1 MKKYLFLIPVYND
14 WQSLNLLLK
23 NINHELGINSRS
35 SDILVINDGSTIET
49 NLKKN
54 NYENI
59 NSLKIL
65 NLKKNLGSQ
74 KSIAIGLKY
83 AEKNKNDC
91 IITILDSDGEDD
103 PTKINEMLDQAEKNK
118 NLIITSNRTNRKENP
133 LFKVLY
139 LFHKIT
145 AFLFTGYWISFG
157 NFSSFHSNNLK
168 NLLKNNDTWL
178 AYSSAVAKNCKIKRL
193 YAKRLERYFGKS
205 KVNFV
210 SLALHSLR
218 VLSVLKINVILF
230 SIFYCLVLFVLFK
243 LIGNF
248 IFLFSIFLIL
258 FFNFLILLVKIF
270 NRSKSLDSWSQF
282 IKNELS
288 I

>member
-23 NINHELGINSRS
+23 NINHELGINFRS

>member
-23 NINHELGINSRS
+23 NINHELGINFRS

-248 IFLFSIFLIL
+248 IFLFFIFLIL

>member
-23 NINHELGINSRS
+23 NINQELGVKLRS
-35 SDILVINDGSTIET
+35 SDILIVNDGSTIET
-49 NLKKN
+49 NLKRN

-59 NSLKIL
+59 NKIKIL
-65 NLKKNLGSQ
+65 NLKINLGSQ
-74 KSIAIGLKY
+74 KSIAIGLKHL
-83 AEKNKNDC
+83 EKNEKDC

-118 NLIITSNRTNRKENP
+118 DLVITSNRTNRKENP

-139 LFHKIT
+139 LLHKIT
-145 AFLFTGYWISFG
+145 TFLFTGYWISFG

-168 NLLKNNDTWL
+168 DLLKNNDTWL
-178 AYSSAVAKNCKIKRL
+178 AYSSAVAKNCKIRRL
-193 YAKRLERYFGKS
+193 YAKRLKRYFGKS

-218 VLSVLKINVILF
+218 VLSVLRTNVILF

-243 LIGNF
+243 LIGSF
-248 IFLFSIFLIL
+248 IFLFSIFFIL
-258 FFNFLILLVKIF
+258 FFNFIIFLVKIF
-270 NRSKSLDSWSQF
+270 NGSKSLDEWSQF